1 MSKKKTGCENHD
13 PTQTESLCECVIRAE
28 ERRNLKAIQDQAEAI
43 YGGHIKGSEIVY

>member
-13 PTQTESLCECVIRAE
+13 PTQTESLCECGLCAE